1 MLKKL
6 SLATAVAACFGLG
19 IASAP
24 AMPLA
29 PTIQPSWSEQE
40 TSSDMILVAG
50 GCGIGFHRGPWGGCR
65 PNWSPYWPCYWA
77 QTPWGPRRVCH

>member
-29 PTIQPSWSEQE
+29 PTTNRPGPSRKPAP
-40 TSSDMILVAG
+40 I
-50 GCGIGFHRGPWGGCR
+50 
-65 PNWSPYWPCYWA
+65 
-77 QTPWGPRRVCH
+77 